1 MSIFYVLDGIAD
13 SVSAVGEGILSLISR
28 PRRLVALAFVLGVLA
43 AASVVLETTIRKLLQ
58 SSAAPDPK
66 VVLASLGAVVTALAS
81 MRLMLRYLRTDS
93 EPREEPRS
101 IRDRMTIETILRRIS
116 KVEEQAAGLSTETR
130 DHAISETEVCTL
142 RKELKIRELECCA
155 SQKTCL
161 STQALHRK
169 ADSLGRVFAAATA
182 LVPTTR
188 ILLSPTRS
196 LSKPKVDS
204 RSGGAMPDQRV

>member
-1 MSIFYVLDGIAD
+1 
-13 SVSAVGEGILSLISR
+13 
-28 PRRLVALAFVLGVLA
+28 
-43 AASVVLETTIRKLLQ
+43 
-58 SSAAPDPK
+58 
-66 VVLASLGAVVTALAS
+66 

-155 SQKTCL
+155 LRRL
-161 STQALHRK
+161 SRALKSRAESRDLKHDKRK
-169 ADSLGRVFAAATA
+169 FLVKPPNVFNLT
-182 LVPTTR
+182 
-188 ILLSPTRS
+188 
-196 LSKPKVDS
+196 
-204 RSGGAMPDQRV
+204 